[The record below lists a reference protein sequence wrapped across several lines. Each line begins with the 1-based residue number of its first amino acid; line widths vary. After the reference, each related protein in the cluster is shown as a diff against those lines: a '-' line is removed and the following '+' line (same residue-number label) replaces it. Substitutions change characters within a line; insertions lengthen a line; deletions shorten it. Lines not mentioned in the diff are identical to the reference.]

1 MTVMSDRLTP
11 LDASFIYFE
20 AAETP
25 MHVGSVAVFEE
36 PAGGF
41 DYDRLVA
48 LIEDRIAFVPRYR
61 QRIQPVI
68 GRLARPVWVDDADFD
83 LTYHVRRSALP
94 RPGGDEQLRELVAR
108 VISRPLDRERPL
120 WEMYL
125 VEGLAGG
132 RFAVLSKT
140 HYAVVDGVTAVD
152 IGQVI
157 LDETP
162 EPRETGPDQWQP
174 EPGPSRVDLVVG
186 ALTET
191 IKRPGTVF
199 EQVRSGLA
207 GIEHGAHR
215 ILDNIGGLAAT
226 ARAAVRS
233 APPSPLN
240 VDIGSQ
246 RRFVTVDASLDDFR
260 NIRSAHGGTVNDVVL
275 ATLAGALRVWMLTRG
290 EAVRPDSTIRAL
302 VPVSVRATADG
313 EQPAVGNRVA
323 SYLVDLPIGEP
334 NPVMRLQRI
343 SYAMRAHADTG
354 QAVGA
359 RALAELA
366 GFAPPTLHALGAR
379 VASDFSRRLFNLIV
393 TNVPGPQ
400 VPLYAA
406 GARLLAPYPVV
417 PLAKGQAVSVGVTS
431 YDGRVHYGINA
442 DWDAMPDLHVLAQ
455 CITDALEELLDTTRV
470 R

>member
-1 MTVMSDRLTP
+1 MADRLSP
-11 LDASFIYFE
+11 LDASFVYFE

-36 PAGGF
+36 PAVGF
-41 DYDRLVA
+41 DYDRLVE

-68 GRLARPVWVDDADFD
+68 GRLARPVWVDDTDFD

-94 RPGGDEQLRELVAR
+94 RPGREDQLRELVAR
-108 VISRPLDRERPL
+108 VMSRPLDRERPL

-125 VEGLAGG
+125 VEGLDGG

-140 HYAVVDGVTAVD
+140 HHAVVDGVTAVD
-152 IGQVI
+152 IGEVI
-157 LDETP
+157 LDDSP
-162 EPRETGPDQWQP
+162 QPRTTGPDQWQP
-174 EPGPSRVDLVVG
+174 EPGPSRLDLVVG
-186 ALTET
+186 ALTDT
-191 IKRPGTVF
+191 VKRPGSVVD
-199 EQVRSGLA
+199 QMRSGLA

-215 ILDNIGGLAAT
+215 VLDNLGGLAAT
-226 ARAAVRS
+226 ARAAVQA
-233 APPSPLN
+233 APPGPLN

-246 RRFVTVDASLDDFR
+246 RRYATVDAPLDHYR
-260 NIRSAHGGTVNDVVL
+260 QIRAAHGGTINDAVL
-275 ATLAGALRVWMLTRG
+275 ATLTGALRVWLLTRG
-290 EAVRPDSTIRAL
+290 EAVRTDSYVRAL
-302 VPVSVRATADG
+302 VPVSVRASADG
-313 EQPAVGNRVA
+313 QEPAVGSRVA
-323 SYLVDLPIGEP
+323 SYLVDLPVGEA

-343 SYAMRAHADTG
+343 TFAMQAHADTG

-379 VASDFSRRLFNLIV
+379 VASDLSRRLFNLIV

-400 VPLYAA
+400 VPMYAA
-406 GARLLAPYPVV
+406 GARLVASYPVV
-417 PLAKGQAVSVGVTS
+417 PLARGQAVSVGVTS
-431 YDGRVHYGINA
+431 YDGIVHYGINA

-455 CITDALEELLDTTRV
+455 CITDALEELLETARS